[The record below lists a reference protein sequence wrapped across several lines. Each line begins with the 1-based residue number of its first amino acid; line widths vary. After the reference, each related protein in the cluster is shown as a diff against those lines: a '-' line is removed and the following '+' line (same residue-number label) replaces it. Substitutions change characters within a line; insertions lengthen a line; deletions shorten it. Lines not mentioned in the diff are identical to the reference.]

1 MLSSVIVKIQG
12 YCFLDSIYSLNTLVG
27 HFKCKIQGLV
37 QSLATL
43 SVSYKA
49 LSKWP
54 DHLLSSSWLLAS
66 PSGKPSCKLLQD
78 TGDLLQAPGDLW
90 LPPGTWRP
98 PLKSYRFLATS
109 CRSLATSCRSLATFC
124 RSLATF
130 CRSLATS
137 CKNLEDL
144 QACVWQPV
152 LWAEIGLQE
161 RPHKINKYI
170 NGGGRWTFSQNISSL
185 ALWFGSEG
193 I

>member
-54 DHLLSSSWLLAS
+54 DHLLGSSWLLAS
-66 PSGKPSCKLLQD
+66 PSGKPSCKPSCKLLQD

-98 PLKSYRFLATS
+98 PLKSCRFLATS
-109 CRSLATSCRSLATFC
+109 C

-161 RPHKINKYI
+161 RSHKINKYI